1 MPSLNANTIFLTSIF
16 LIFSACS
23 KGYEVRFTNYYI
35 EPMDSVIVG
44 NNLVVF
50 KNINLESASDY
61 QKIQNGKHSVTC
73 ITNKKKK
80 FYGSINIPKN
90 GSGKRTIQLDAI
102 NNFSILED

>member
-1 MPSLNANTIFLTSIF
+1 
-16 LIFSACS
+16 
-23 KGYEVRFTNYYI
+23 
-35 EPMDSVIVG
+35 MDSVIVG